1 MYLTPEN
8 ICLPYDINITNTWF
22 KKNGVTLYAQPESGD
37 CTMCIKIVNS
47 SKQKKDATLQIYAE
61 LKGGSRSI
69 LSEEAISLM
78 PDEEFNNSY
87 QITVQKEEKIGA
99 VLIN

>member
-1 MYLTPEN
+1 
-8 ICLPYDINITNTWF
+8 
-22 KKNGVTLYAQPESGD
+22 
-37 CTMCIKIVNS
+37 MCIKIVNS

-99 VLIN
+99 V